1 MIHILKTKSEFK
13 PHMAVCHME
22 YNGGSA
28 NEENDSLVMKA
39 NKVGK
44 GVHEI
49 LKSLGADE
57 SVLEKASYNNLR
69 KMLGASL
76 RERLEVEGEY
86 SWVYVEDFDEE
97 KVVFEHG
104 DKLQSVSYSLNDNGI
119 VLLGDDYQDVL
130 RHDVYTSTSGEELIL
145 KGVEEADAEAVLEDV
160 ENSDINAEVEE
171 DGIASNSDT
180 DTSLDNENKEEDKE
194 DTMSKPEDKNELLK
208 SAEVQDII
216 EKAIAKDRAEQEA
229 ILKAAK
235 IEADTAEVVKSLGAI
250 DEADQPAIVKA
261 LVADEASAVV
271 LIKAFTDMGAAVIKA
286 KEEAEEIRKSFGEK
300 EQTAEEAQVS
310 ETVDTTV
317 VPDMTETIAKA
328 RAKLNSK

>member
-69 KMLGASL
+69 KMLVASL

-86 SWVYVEDFDEE
+86 SWVYVEDFDED

-119 VLLGDDYQDVL
+119 VLLGDDYKDVL
-130 RHDVYTSTSGEELIL
+130 RHDVYTDVSGEELIL
-145 KGVEEADAEAVLEDV
+145 KGAEEADADDVLEDV
-160 ENSDINAEVEE
+160 ENSDINAEVDE
-171 DGIASNSDT
+171 DGSASDSDT

-194 DTMSKPEDKNELLK
+194 DTMSKPETKD
-208 SAEVQDII
+208 AVI
-216 EKAIAKDRAEQEA
+216 EKSVEQIIKEAREEERKIIKAEMAAEKLQE
-229 ILKAAK
+229 
-235 IEADTAEVVKSLGAI
+235 DTSE
-250 DEADQPAIVKA
+250 IVKG
-261 LVADEASAVV
+261 LGFIKEDEHEV
-271 LIKAFTDMGAAVIKA
+271 LIKALVDNQDVAAVLIKALSDAGAEVLKA

-317 VPDMTETIAKA
+317 VPDMTDQIAKA
-328 RAKLNSK
+328 KAKLNLK